1 MHTLLRRGD
10 RGPRVSAVRAQ
21 LVGVGMAEAVSGPGE
36 DAARFDERLELAVR
50 HFQQRRSLTAD
61 GVVGRETT
69 RALDAARWRLGDR
82 ILRHVPGHLV
92 VGDDVIELQQ
102 RLAGL
107 GLHTGRVDGLLGPD
121 TERAVRELQRA
132 SGEAVDGVCGPATL
146 RVLAQLSRTVTGGD
160 PVALRAQE
168 AVRRSG
174 PHLAGRVVVVDP
186 AGGGE
191 DRGVS
196 GHGLDE
202 ADVVLGVAQRLEGR
216 LAAVGVTAVL
226 TRGAS
231 QDPDLA
237 ARIALADAVGADL
250 FVSLCCDASASDG
263 ANGVATSY
271 WGTGAEQV
279 RSPVGAR
286 LADLVQREVTAR
298 TPLVDLGAHPR
309 TRDVLRLTRVPAVLV
324 DLGYLSSPH
333 DAAVL
338 SDERHLG
345 AIADG
350 LLAAVQRL
358 VLPEEH
364 DAATGTL
371 FLGSFDDDRGA
382 VAPRR

>member
-10 RGPRVSAVRAQ
+10 RGSRVAVVRAQ
-21 LVGVGMAEAVSGPGE
+21 LAAVGLAEAASAPGE
-36 DAARFDERLELAVR
+36 DPTVFDDRLELAVR
-50 HFQQRRSLTAD
+50 HFQQRRSLAAD

-82 ILRHVPGHLV
+82 ILRYTPGHLV
-92 VGDDVIELQQ
+92 VGDDVVELQQ

-132 SGEAVDGVCGPATL
+132 SGEASDGVCGPATL
-146 RVLAQLSRTVTGGD
+146 RVLAQLARTVTGGD

-168 AVRRSG
+168 DVRRAG

-191 DRGVS
+191 HRGVT

-202 ADVVLGVAQRLEGR
+202 ADVALGVAQRLEGR

-226 TRGAS
+226 TRGAH
-231 QDPDLA
+231 QDPDLT
-237 ARIALADAVGADL
+237 ARVALAEAVGADL
-250 FVSLCCDASASDG
+250 FVSLCCDAAAG
-263 ANGVATSY
+263 TAANGTATSY
-271 WGTGAEQV
+271 WGTGAPQV

-298 TPLVDLGAHPR
+298 TPLVDLGAHAR
-309 TRDVLRLTRVPAVLV
+309 TYDVLRLTRMPAVLV

-345 AIADG
+345 AVADG

-358 VLPEEH
+358 VLPEEQ

-382 VAPRR
+382 VAPRP

>member
-1 MHTLLRRGD
+1 M
-10 RGPRVSAVRAQ
+10 
-21 LVGVGMAEAVSGPGE
+21 
-36 DAARFDERLELAVR
+36 
-50 HFQQRRSLTAD
+50 
-61 GVVGRETT
+61 
-69 RALDAARWRLGDR
+69 
-82 ILRHVPGHLV
+82 
-92 VGDDVIELQQ
+92 
-102 RLAGL
+102 
-107 GLHTGRVDGLLGPD
+107 
-121 TERAVRELQRA
+121 RELQRA
-132 SGEAVDGVCGPATL
+132 SGEAGDGVCGPATL
-146 RVLAQLSRTVTGGD
+146 RVLARLARTVTGGD

-186 AGGGE
+186 SCGGD
-191 DRGVS
+191 DRGAS

-226 TRGAS
+226 TRGPH
-231 QDPDLA
+231 QDPDLT
-237 ARIALADAVGADL
+237 ARVALADAVGADL
-250 FVSLCCDASASDG
+250 FVSLCCDASPGSG

-271 WGTGAEQV
+271 WGTGDAHV

-309 TRDVLRLTRVPAVLV
+309 TRDVLRLTRMPAVLV
-324 DLGYLSSPH
+324 DLGYLTSPH

-338 SDERHLG
+338 SEERHLG
-345 AIADG
+345 AVADG